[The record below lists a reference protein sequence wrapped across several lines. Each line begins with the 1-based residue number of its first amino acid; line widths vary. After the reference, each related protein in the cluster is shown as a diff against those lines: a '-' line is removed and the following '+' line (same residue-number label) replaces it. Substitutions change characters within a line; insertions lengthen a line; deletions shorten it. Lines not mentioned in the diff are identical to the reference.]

1 MKTIIV
7 TVKNSTQNHIV
18 IDNSPRFIDQ
28 ILYINGHRLSQP
40 DSDPP
45 ILILKN
51 ELLIITM
58 NWRGNGVK
66 SMIGLTFDD
75 ISLSIGQDSNGNLG
89 IAHGSRLSVSK
100 YNVQDQAPWSITI
113 ELID

>member
-7 TVKNSTQNHIV
+7 TVKNSTQNHII
-18 IDNSPRFIDQ
+18 IDNSPSFVDQ

-45 ILILKN
+45 ILILKS
-51 ELLIITM
+51 ELLTITM
-58 NWRGNGVK
+58 NWWGNGVK

-75 ISLSIGQDSNGNLG
+75 ILLSIGQNSNGNLG
-89 IAHGSRLSVSK
+89 VAHGSRLSALK
-100 YNVQDQAPWSITI
+100 YNVLDQTPWSITI